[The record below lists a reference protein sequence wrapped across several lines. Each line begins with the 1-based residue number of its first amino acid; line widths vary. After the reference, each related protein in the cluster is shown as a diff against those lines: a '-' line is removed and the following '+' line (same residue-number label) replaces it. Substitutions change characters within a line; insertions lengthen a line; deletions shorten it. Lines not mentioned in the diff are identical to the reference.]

1 MSLLKENGSLDVER
15 IRALPIDEYM
25 EEITH
30 FSKAQHQE
38 YVSKLPVKEPSDTRK
53 IVHGSLKEDLESGKS
68 FDMREVVNNIG
79 KR

>member
-1 MSLLKENGSLDVER
+1 MSIL
-15 IRALPIDEYM
+15 
-25 EEITH
+25 EEISH

-38 YVSKLPVKEPSDTRK
+38 YVSKLPVKGPSDTRK
-53 IVHGSLKEDLESGKS
+53 IVHGSLKEDLESGKF